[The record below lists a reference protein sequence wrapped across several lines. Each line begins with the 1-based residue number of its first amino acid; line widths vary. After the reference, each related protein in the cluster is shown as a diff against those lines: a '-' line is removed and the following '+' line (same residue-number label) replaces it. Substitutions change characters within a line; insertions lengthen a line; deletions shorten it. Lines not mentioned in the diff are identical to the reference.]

1 MGRRRESA
9 TAGRFPRVS
18 RSLGATKEK
27 LLWALAGGRCEAA
40 GCNVALWKSLVSQER
55 LATGENAHIIA
66 FSEGGPRGDTKS
78 HAHIHALS
86 NLMLLCHACHR
97 RIDSTETAER
107 YPVELL
113 RDWKRTHEARIEL
126 VTGIAPSHQSHV
138 LSYGCRIGTH
148 APRWSY
154 EEMGQAMFPE
164 RFPAGDPF
172 HLGLDGSVER
182 DGTRHYWELQLRQLQ
197 GQFTDFRRMLE
208 RSSIHHVSVFAM
220 APQPLLTTLGAM
232 LGDLPAIDVYQRRR
246 EPTTWCME
254 RDAADLELEIT
265 RPDPAE
271 SPPALVFS
279 LSGTIERERV
289 DAALGCPASI
299 WAVTVPKPHNDIVT
313 TPAQLRAFRRLMR
326 RLLDDIKTAH
336 GQGTMLHVFPAM
348 PVSLAVELGR
358 VRMPKAEMPW
368 RLWDHL
374 GERGFLPAID
384 LVGTNPT
391 PAEAA

>member
-1 MGRRRESA
+1 MVSPRKISE
-9 TAGRFPRVS
+9 AGRFNRPTS
-18 RSLGATKEK
+18 RSLGSNEK
-27 LLWALAGGRCEAA
+27 LLWAKAGGRCQVD
-40 GCNVALWKSLVSQER
+40 GCNAILWKSPASQEGI
-55 LATGENAHIIA
+55 AIGENAHIIP
-66 FSEGGPRGDTKS
+66 FSERGPRGEVEVEVD
-78 HAHIHALS
+78 IHDLA
-86 NLMLLCHACHR
+86 NLMLLCHGCHR
-97 RIDSTETAER
+97 RIDSPKTSER
-107 YPVELL
+107 YPVDLL
-113 RDWKRTHEARIEL
+113 REWKRVHEARIEL
-126 VTGIAPSHQSHV
+126 VTGIAPSNQSHV

-164 RFPAGDPF
+164 RFPAGEPF

-246 EPTTWCME
+246 EPTTWRME

-336 GQGTMLHVFPAM
+336 GQDTTLHVFPAM

-374 GERGFLPAID
+374 GDRGFLPAID
-384 LVGTNPT
+384 LMGTNPT